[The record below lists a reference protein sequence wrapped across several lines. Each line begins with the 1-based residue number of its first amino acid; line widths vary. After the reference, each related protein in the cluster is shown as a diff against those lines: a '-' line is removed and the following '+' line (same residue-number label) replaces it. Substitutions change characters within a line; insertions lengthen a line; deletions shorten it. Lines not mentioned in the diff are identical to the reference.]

1 MDTTESG
8 MSIKR
13 RVKTRVQK
21 KKLYKNNND
30 DICYQY
36 RKKGF

>member
-8 MSIKR
+8 MSIK
-13 RVKTRVQK
+13 KIRVQK